1 MSKSETRHHPARAS
15 SPPPHLAV
23 GRGAEVS
30 EFEYGM
36 IMCGHA
42 FHRWI
47 VRCMAAAGMKDL
59 TPMDVLVLHHVNHR
73 ARNKK
78 LADICFVLNVEDTH
92 VVSYSLK
99 KLSAAGLVK
108 SEKNG
113 KEVLFSTTARGQA
126 LIDRYR
132 EVREACLVA
141 SLNPDGSD
149 NDKLADVA
157 AFLRFMSGCTTRRL
171 APLLPCDTSNARAR
185 KPCEPRRS
193 HADARH
199 CAPCPVLLAP

>member
-1 MSKSETRHHPARAS
+1 MVTRPRAARANAIAPPRIVS
-15 SPPPHLAV
+15 SAHLAV

-36 IMCGHA
+36 IMCSHA
-42 FHRWI
+42 FQRWI
-47 VRCMAAAGMKDL
+47 VRCMSAAGMKDL

-99 KLSAAGLVK
+99 KLAAAALVK
-108 SEKNG
+108 SEKSG

-126 LIDRYR
+126 VIDRYR

-141 SLNPDGSD
+141 SLNPDGTD
-149 NDKLADVA
+149 NEKLADVA
-157 AFLRFMSGCTTRRL
+157 AFLRFMSGL
-171 APLLPCDTSNARAR
+171 YDQAARGA
-185 KPCEPRRS
+185 S
-193 HADARH
+193 S
-199 CAPCPVLLAP
+199 L

>member
-1 MSKSETRHHPARAS
+1 MKPRSPSKRAPPIAPPRIVS
-15 SPPPHLAV
+15 SAHLAV

-42 FHRWI
+42 FNRWI
-47 VRCMAAAGMKDL
+47 VRCMAAAGVEDL
-59 TPMDVLVLHHVNHR
+59 TSIDVLVLHHVHHR
-73 ARNKK
+73 ARNKR

-99 KLSAAGLVK
+99 KLVAAGLVK

-113 KEVLFSTTARGQA
+113 KEVLFSTSARGQA
-126 LIDRYR
+126 LIERYR
-132 EVREACLVA
+132 GVRDACLVA
-141 SLNPDGSD
+141 SLTADGSD

-157 AFLRFMSGCTTRRL
+157 GFLRFMSGMYDQ
-171 APLLPCDTSNARAR
+171 ASRAA
-185 KPCEPRRS
+185 S
-193 HADARH
+193 S
-199 CAPCPVLLAP
+199 L

>member
-1 MSKSETRHHPARAS
+1 MKPRSPARR
-15 SPPPHLAV
+15 PPPLAPPRIVSSAHLAV

-36 IMCGHA
+36 IICGHA
-42 FHRWI
+42 FQRWI

-59 TPMDVLVLHHVNHR
+59 TPIDVLALHHVNHR
-73 ARNKK
+73 GRNKK

-99 KLSAAGLVK
+99 KLVAAGLVK
-108 SEKNG
+108 NERSG

-126 LIDRYR
+126 LIERYR

-149 NDKLADVA
+149 NEKLADVA
-157 AFLRFMSGCTTRRL
+157 SFLRLMSGMYDQ
-171 APLLPCDTSNARAR
+171 ASRAA
-185 KPCEPRRS
+185 S
-193 HADARH
+193 S
-199 CAPCPVLLAP
+199 L

>member
-1 MSKSETRHHPARAS
+1 MTARAKDRIAPPRIVS
-15 SPPPHLAV
+15 SAHLAV

-36 IMCGHA
+36 IMCWHA
-42 FHRWI
+42 FERWI
-47 VRCMAAAGMKDL
+47 VRCMNAAGSKDL
-59 TPMDVLVLHHVNHR
+59 TPIDVLVLHHVNHR

-99 KLSAAGLVK
+99 KLGSAGLVK
-108 SEKNG
+108 SEKSG

-126 LIDRYR
+126 VIDRYR

-141 SLNPDGSD
+141 SLNPDGTD
-149 NDKLADVA
+149 NEKLADVA
-157 AFLRFMSGCTTRRL
+157 AFLRFMSGL
-171 APLLPCDTSNARAR
+171 YDQAARGA
-185 KPCEPRRS
+185 S
-193 HADARH
+193 S
-199 CAPCPVLLAP
+199 L

>member
-1 MSKSETRHHPARAS
+1 MTRRPAQRSRNIAPPRIVS
-15 SPPPHLAV
+15 SSHLAV

-36 IMCGHA
+36 IICSHA
-42 FHRWI
+42 FERWI
-47 VRCMAAAGMKDL
+47 VRCMSAAGLKDL

-99 KLSAAGLVK
+99 KLLAASLVK
-108 SEKNG
+108 SERTG
-113 KEVLFSTTARGQA
+113 KEVLFSTSARGQQV
-126 LIDRYR
+126 IERYR

-141 SLNPDGSD
+141 SLNPDGTD

-157 AFLRFMSGCTTRRL
+157 SFLRFMSGL
-171 APLLPCDTSNARAR
+171 YDQAARAA
-185 KPCEPRRS
+185 S
-193 HADARH
+193 S
-199 CAPCPVLLAP
+199 L

>member
-1 MSKSETRHHPARAS
+1 MAREPRPRTIAPPRIVS
-15 SPPPHLAV
+15 SAHLAV

-36 IMCGHA
+36 IICGHA

-59 TPMDVLVLHHVNHR
+59 TAIDVLVLHHVNHR
-73 ARNKK
+73 ARDKK

-99 KLSAAGLVK
+99 KLAGLGLVK
-108 SEKNG
+108 SDRNG
-113 KEVLFSTTARGQA
+113 KEVQFSTTTKGQA

-149 NDKLADVA
+149 NDKLGEVA
-157 AFLRFMSGCTTRRL
+157 AFLRFMSGL
-171 APLLPCDTSNARAR
+171 YDQAARGA
-185 KPCEPRRS
+185 S
-193 HADARH
+193 S
-199 CAPCPVLLAP
+199 L

>member
-1 MSKSETRHHPARAS
+1 MLIIYRQSAMKSKSIVPPRIVS
-15 SPPPHLAV
+15 SAHLAV

-47 VRCMAAAGMKDL
+47 VRCMAAAGMKDM

-99 KLSAAGLVK
+99 KLAAAGFVK
-108 SEKNG
+108 SERNG
-113 KEVLFSTTARGQA
+113 KEVLFATTARGQA
-126 LIDRYR
+126 LIDKYR

-149 NDKLADVA
+149 NEKLADVA
-157 AFLRFMSGCTTRRL
+157 SFLRFMSGL
-171 APLLPCDTSNARAR
+171 YDQAARAA
-185 KPCEPRRS
+185 S
-193 HADARH
+193 S
-199 CAPCPVLLAP
+199 L

>member
-1 MSKSETRHHPARAS
+1 MAQRPRARHAKAIAPPRIVS
-15 SPPPHLAV
+15 SAHLAV

-47 VRCMAAAGMKDL
+47 VRCMTAAGMKDL

-92 VVSYSLK
+92 VVNYALK
-99 KLSAAGLVK
+99 KLVAAGLVK
-108 SEKNG
+108 SERNG

-126 LIDRYR
+126 VIERYR

-141 SLNPDGSD
+141 SLNPDGTD
-149 NDKLADVA
+149 NEKLADVA
-157 AFLRFMSGCTTRRL
+157 AFLRFMSGMYDQ
-171 APLLPCDTSNARAR
+171 ASRAA
-185 KPCEPRRS
+185 S
-193 HADARH
+193 S
-199 CAPCPVLLAP
+199 L

>member
-1 MSKSETRHHPARAS
+1 MAKSAPARPAPIAPPRIVS
-15 SPPPHLAV
+15 SAHLAV

-36 IMCGHA
+36 IMCAHA
-42 FHRWI
+42 FERWI
-47 VRCMAAAGMKDL
+47 VRCMTAAGVKDL

-73 ARNKK
+73 ARDKK

-92 VVSYSLK
+92 VVSYALK
-99 KLSAAGLVK
+99 KLVAAGMVK
-108 SEKNG
+108 SERHG
-113 KEVLFSTTARGQA
+113 KEVLFATTAKGQA
-126 LIDRYR
+126 VITRYR

-157 AFLRFMSGCTTRRL
+157 AFLRFMSGL
-171 APLLPCDTSNARAR
+171 YDQAARAA
-185 KPCEPRRS
+185 S
-193 HADARH
+193 S
-199 CAPCPVLLAP
+199 L